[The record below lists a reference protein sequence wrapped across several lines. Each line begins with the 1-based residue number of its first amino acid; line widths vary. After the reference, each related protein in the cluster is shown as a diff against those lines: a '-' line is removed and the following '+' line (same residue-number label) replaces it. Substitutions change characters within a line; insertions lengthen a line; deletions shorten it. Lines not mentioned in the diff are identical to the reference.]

1 MKKDNFEHYFA
12 NPEVNSEKIALKFF
26 FKSKFFDFQVRD
38 AINWNYFAPPSKTTV
53 HLVDYFIKLLSQIDF
68 ELPFFKIIE
77 SLSTNSVDIS
87 TEKYRVNESNSQNK
101 IFAYIFHHSNSIDLK
116 GNINLLEGEW
126 IDCEKLE
133 ICVNRLNFRCR
144 SYGRFAISLWTQP
157 IEAVEQETAHT
168 N

>member
-1 MKKDNFEHYFA
+1 M
-12 NPEVNSEKIALKFF
+12 
-26 FKSKFFDFQVRD
+26 RD

-77 SLSTNSVDIS
+77 SLSNNNVDIS
-87 TEKYRVNESNSQNK
+87 TEKSKTNESAPQTYNK

-116 GNINLLEGEW
+116 GNVNLLEG
-126 IDCEKLE
+126 
-133 ICVNRLNFRCR
+133 NFL
-144 SYGRFAISLWTQP
+144 I
-157 IEAVEQETAHT
+157 